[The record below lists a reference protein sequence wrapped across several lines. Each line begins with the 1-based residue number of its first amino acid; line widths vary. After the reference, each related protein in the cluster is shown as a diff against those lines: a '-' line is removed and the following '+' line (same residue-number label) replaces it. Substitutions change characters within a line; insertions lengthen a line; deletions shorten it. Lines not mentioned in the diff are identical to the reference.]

1 MDKTKKTSLK
11 NCISKIWKSEILSA
25 ITLNLLFL
33 ASILVFCDVKY
44 EVSDDV
50 CDFVRSLWGEFKS
63 TFDFYQC
70 PVGISVDPIL
80 SYFTRNQLVSYFSV
94 ITLFSQFYNT
104 FIYVIEKIEQINGAY
119 GNNFIID
126 CVWK

>member
-33 ASILVFCDVKY
+33 ASILVLCDV
-44 EVSDDV
+44 S
-50 CDFVRSLWGEFKS
+50 DFVRSLWGEFKS

-94 ITLFSQFYNT
+94 ITLFS
-104 FIYVIEKIEQINGAY
+104 
-119 GNNFIID
+119 
-126 CVWK
+126 

>member
-44 EVSDDV
+44 EVSDD
-50 CDFVRSLWGEFKS
+50 FVDRKS
-63 TFDFYQC
+63 TRLN
-70 PVGISVDPIL
+70 S
-80 SYFTRNQLVSYFSV
+80 SHAR
-94 ITLFSQFYNT
+94 
-104 FIYVIEKIEQINGAY
+104 
-119 GNNFIID
+119 
-126 CVWK
+126 

>member
-44 EVSDDV
+44 EVS
-50 CDFVRSLWGEFKS
+50 
-63 TFDFYQC
+63 FDFYQC

-94 ITLFSQFYNT
+94 ITLFS
-104 FIYVIEKIEQINGAY
+104 
-119 GNNFIID
+119 
-126 CVWK
+126 

>member
-44 EVSDDV
+44 EVSDD
-50 CDFVRSLWGEFKS
+50 FVMSAIKS

-94 ITLFSQFYNT
+94 ITLFS
-104 FIYVIEKIEQINGAY
+104 
-119 GNNFIID
+119 
-126 CVWK
+126 

>member
-44 EVSDDV
+44 EVSDD
-50 CDFVRSLWGEFKS
+50 L
-63 TFDFYQC
+63 
-70 PVGISVDPIL
+70 
-80 SYFTRNQLVSYFSV
+80 
-94 ITLFSQFYNT
+94 
-104 FIYVIEKIEQINGAY
+104 
-119 GNNFIID
+119 
-126 CVWK
+126 